1 MAAVTAE
8 QVRELRDKTGA
19 GMMDCKKALAESQG
33 DMEKAVDF
41 LRKAGMASAA
51 KKAGRLASEGLV
63 EIVREGNVAAMV
75 EVNCETDFVGKT
87 EDFQNFLKQLT
98 QEVAQHKPADL
109 EALLK
114 HNFQSQGKPVEVVVQ
129 EMVGKIGE
137 NISVRRFSLLQAG
150 QGEQF
155 GAYLHMGNKIGAI
168 VKAKGDPAKLKEEAL
183 KDVAMHVAAAIPR
196 YVRKEQI
203 PAEEKAKEK
212 EIYLAQMKDSG
223 KPAEIL
229 EKIVEG
235 KLAKYAADVCLEDQI
250 FIKDPTGKK
259 SVSKYLQ
266 EIDPSAKIVE
276 FVRYQVGEGL
286 AKKEEDFAAEVAKQL
301 GK

>member
-109 EALLK
+109 EGLLK

-235 KLAKYAADVCLEDQI
+235 
-250 FIKDPTGKK
+250 
-259 SVSKYLQ
+259 
-266 EIDPSAKIVE
+266 
-276 FVRYQVGEGL
+276 
-286 AKKEEDFAAEVAKQL
+286 
-301 GK
+301 